1 MGEATL
7 LESRLSKVE
16 QDNRRL
22 KLTVGALL
30 LVMAAVPLIGAVLP
44 EQIPQKIQAQQFE
57 VIHRDGTRRVMINGN
72 GFILMDQ
79 NDTTLAAIAA
89 SGIAQYD
96 GNGNRRNIMADD
108 GIFHAGADGTL
119 RAAMAGLGVIYADAN
134 GNVRAR
140 MNDDGISY
148 SNENGTL
155 VWSTECAPNC

>member
-1 MGEATL
+1 MMSETTVVDA
-7 LESRLSKVE
+7 RLDKLE

-30 LVMAAVPLIGAVLP
+30 LALAAVPLIGAVMP
-44 EQIPQKIQAQQFE
+44 QQIPDVIQAQQFE
-57 VIHRDGTRRVMINGN
+57 VIYRDGTRRVMINGK

-79 NDTTLAAIAA
+79 NDTTVAAIAA

-96 GNGNRRNIMADD
+96 GNGNRRNVMADD

-148 SNENGTL
+148 SNENGVM
-155 VWSTECAPNC
+155 VWSTPER